1 MTQPLNMYGAVDLSA
16 LKNSPP
22 APAAANGGEGFV
34 RDVTD
39 ASFPAI
45 METSRVVPVVVD
57 LWAEWCQPCKT
68 LGPILEKL
76 AAEYG
81 GRFILAKIDV
91 DANPQVAG
99 AFQVQSIPTV
109 IGLVGGQPVPLFQG
123 AYPESQIRQVLDQ
136 LLEVAAANGVT
147 GTVSAAPAG
156 GAEEEPAE
164 PPLPPLHAEGLQ
176 KFEAGDFEGAEEA
189 FIAALKENPAD
200 SEAKSALSRIA
211 LWRRLEGTDP
221 ATLIG
226 AAVDGDLDSQLAA
239 ADAEFGSMDLAAAF
253 GRLLTLVR
261 AGGDLREPARTRLLE
276 FFEMIGPHPEVNA
289 ARRALASALY

>member
-1 MTQPLNMYGAVDLSA
+1 MASA
-16 LKNSPP
+16 LTIII
-22 APAAANGGEGFV
+22 A
-34 RDVTD
+34 DD
-39 ASFPAI
+39 H
-45 METSRVVPVVVD
+45 
-57 LWAEWCQPCKT
+57 
-68 LGPILEKL
+68 
-76 AAEYG
+76 
-81 GRFILAKIDV
+81 
-91 DANPQVAG
+91 
-99 AFQVQSIPTV
+99 
-109 IGLVGGQPVPLFQG
+109 PLFRG
-123 AYPESQIRQVLDQ
+123 ALKQAL
-136 LLEVAAANGVT
+136 T
-147 GTVSAAPAG
+147 GMAG
-156 GAEEEPAE
+156 NPDIV
-164 PPLPPLHAEGLQ
+164 
-176 KFEAGDFEGAEEA
+176 EAGDFEGAEEA